1 MRFLLK
7 EKIMQTISI
16 NELEKKLLNSGF
28 EVTKEEILNNIKND
42 IGYYILL
49 NEDMNKIQIFEYKKL
64 NNNKFVLKIQK

>member
-1 MRFLLK
+1 
-7 EKIMQTISI
+7 MQTISI